1 MITKKLYR
9 SRNGRA
15 IAGVC
20 AGLGKYFQIDPVII
34 RLGFLFLA
42 AGGPGVIIPDYVCN
56 YTRRTLKILSLSES

>member
-1 MITKKLYR
+1 MTIKKLYR

-20 AGLGKYFQIDPVII
+20 AGLGKYLQIDPVII

-42 AGGPGVIIPDYVCN
+42 LAGGPGVIIYLIMCVVIP
-56 YTRRTLKILSLSES
+56 EEP